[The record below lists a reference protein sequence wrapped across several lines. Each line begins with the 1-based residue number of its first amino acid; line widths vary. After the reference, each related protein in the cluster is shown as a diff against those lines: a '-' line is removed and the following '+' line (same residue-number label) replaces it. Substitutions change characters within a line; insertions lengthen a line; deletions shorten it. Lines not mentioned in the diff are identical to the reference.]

1 MDRNGLV
8 INIHY
13 SFTLYMYFRELLE
26 RFSEVYD
33 SLGVSSGI
41 KSSNDQLRDAV
52 GPLAQSL
59 DSK

>member
-1 MDRNGLV
+1 MDRNSLV

-41 KSSNDQLRDAV
+41 ESSNDQLRDAV